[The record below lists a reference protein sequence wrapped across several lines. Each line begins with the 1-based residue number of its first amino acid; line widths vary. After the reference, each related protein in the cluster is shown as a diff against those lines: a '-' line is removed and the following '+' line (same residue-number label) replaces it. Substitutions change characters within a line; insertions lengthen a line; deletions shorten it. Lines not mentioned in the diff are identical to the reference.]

1 MRHVT
6 HSVSFVCL
14 RTLSAALATTLLL
27 GACADDSSTARVVG
41 PDTPTLDRNDREGA
55 RGVFHRYVA
64 IGTSISMGWASDGV
78 ISASQQQAWPL
89 QIARRANRTMSAPS
103 VAFPGC
109 RSPFAVPLASF
120 RRVSLES
127 VAIPAANLSCAP
139 NEAGVTLP
147 AANTAINNARAF
159 DARFTTPENTRDL
172 GNRQLYQRVLP
183 PNTTQVQAMER
194 QNPKFVSVELGANE
208 VLGAASGVVIPGA
221 TVVPAQFF
229 APDYDAILDRVAAT
243 VNTGAVLVGLID
255 DAATFPAFR
264 RGSEIWSNRGEFRVA
279 FNVEIQADCD
289 NSPNLITVPFR
300 IPAIVAAGV
309 TARNAGQG
317 PVPFSCAAGAPNVS
331 DFVLTPAEVTQLNVI
346 IAGIDAHIAGQATER
361 GWAHFRLDA
370 LYGMPGLKGTFSV
383 VQLMTSAQP
392 YGPYMSLDGFH
403 PSALGQRVLA
413 DAAAA
418 AINQRYKLGITT
430 GVSALIATR

>member
-1 MRHVT
+1 MRPSL
-6 HSVSFVCL
+6 HSAPPPRL
-14 RTLSAALATTLLL
+14 RTLSLVLGATLLL

-41 PDTPTLDRNDREGA
+41 PETPTLDRNNGDGA

-64 IGTSISMGWASDGV
+64 IGTSVSMGWASEGV
-78 ISASQQQAWPL
+78 ISASQEQAWPL
-89 QIARRANRTMSAPS
+89 QLARRANRVMSAPY

-109 RSPFAVPLASF
+109 RSPFAAPLASF
-120 RRVSLES
+120 VRVSLES
-127 VAIPAANLSCAP
+127 VAIPQPALSCAP
-139 NEAGVTLP
+139 NEPGVSLP
-147 AANTAINNARAF
+147 AANTAMNAARAS
-159 DARFTTPENTRDL
+159 DARFTTPENTPDL
-172 GNRQLYQRVLP
+172 TNKKLYQRVLP
-183 PNTTQVQAMER
+183 PNTTQVQAMEM

-243 VNTGAVLVGLID
+243 VNTGAVLVGLINE
-255 DAATFPAFR
+255 ASSFPAFR
-264 RGSEIWSNRGEFRVA
+264 SGGELWNNRGEFLVA
-279 FNVEIQADCD
+279 FNVAIQANCE

-309 TARNAGQG
+309 TARNAGQAA
-317 PVPFSCAAGAPNVS
+317 VPFSCAAGAPNIV
-331 DFVLTPAEVTQLNVI
+331 DYVLTPAEVGVLNGI
-346 IAGIDAHIAGQATER
+346 IDGIDAHIAAQATQR
-361 GWAHFRLDA
+361 QWAHFRLDA

-383 VQLMTSAQP
+383 VQLMTSPQP

-403 PSALGQRVLA
+403 PSALGQQVLA

-418 AINQRYKLGITT
+418 AINQRYRLGIPT
-430 GVSALIATR
+430 GISAAIARQ